1 MDQRGSSE
9 IRTGGLS
16 GFATSFPHRF
26 SPEVDGSFELVAA
39 GIALPEVPDA
49 PFAQMLRPRRRN
61 QRRAA
66 LGTRHWFA
74 KVSARRQVLWM
85 VAHYLPLRCWLLPED
100 DWLGALSIKSSL
112 HLDAAFPAFIDH
124 LVLVEACRRHRGCH
138 VRRAH
143 GLLACGTV
151 WGFWKK
157 LVLRD
162 QGGPPWHRLFRW
174 ISLLRSRGL
183 SCGALRYEN
192 TINSEF
198 I

>member
-16 GFATSFPHRF
+16 GFATSFPRRF

-85 VAHYLPLRCWLLPED
+85 VAHYLPLRSWLLTAL
-100 DWLGALSIKSSL
+100 DWLDALSIKSSL
-112 HLDAAFPAFIDH
+112 PVDTAFPAWI
-124 LVLVEACRRHRGCH
+124 AH
-138 VRRAH
+138 V
-143 GLLACGTV
+143 
-151 WGFWKK
+151 
-157 LVLRD
+157 
-162 QGGPPWHRLFRW
+162 
-174 ISLLRSRGL
+174 SL
-183 SCGALRYEN
+183 
-192 TINSEF
+192 
-198 I
+198 